1 MIQLAAPATTVS
13 TPVFQ
18 PEQFTENA
26 IGHSISVAVILLI
39 AVILQSVVSI
49 AIKRIAR
56 HQLNRDPKRILPHG
70 KDQEPL
76 PKEVAADK
84 MRRESRIH
92 TLSAVAKST
101 LAILIWGWA
110 FIGILSEFGVEVR
123 PILASAGVLGLAI
136 GFGAK
141 SLVQDFITGIFMLI
155 EDQYGVGDW
164 IQVGE
169 ISGTVE
175 NVSLRVTTLRD
186 VDGNLWYIRNGQ
198 ITTVGNSTKGFAT
211 ARLDVPIS
219 LTNSVEKAEEVILAT
234 VRRMAQSDLL
244 SEYVLDDEP
253 TMDGVSDMK
262 PDYMTIRIRLK
273 VIPGQQWYI
282 QRQLLT
288 RIIPAL
294 ADAGIKTPYPNGV
307 GINPT
312 DTNQPS

>member
-1 MIQLAAPATTVS
+1 MAMIELAAPATTVS

-18 PEQFTENA
+18 PEQFTSNA
-26 IGHSISVAVILLI
+26 VSHTISVAVIVVI
-39 AVILQSVVSI
+39 AIVLQSIASI
-49 AIKRIAR
+49 VIKRIAR
-56 HQLNRDPKRILPHG
+56 HQLNRDPKKLSPHTAS
-70 KDQEPL
+70 EAPL
-76 PKEVAADK
+76 PKEVAADR
-84 MRRESRIH
+84 MRRESRIN
-92 TLSAVAKST
+92 TLSAVARST

-110 FIGILSEFGVEVR
+110 FIGVLSEFGIEVR

-164 IQVGE
+164 IQVGD

-175 NVSLRVTTLRD
+175 NVSLRITTLRD
-186 VDGNLWYIRNGQ
+186 VDGNLWYVRNGQ

-219 LTNSVEKAEEVILAT
+219 LNNDVDAAEEVILAT
-234 VRRMAQSDLL
+234 VKQVAASDLL
-244 SEYVLDDEP
+244 SEYVLDEEP
-253 TMDGVSDMK
+253 TMDGVADMK
-262 PDYMTIRIRLK
+262 PDHMTIRVRLK

-294 ADAGIKTPYPNGV
+294 AKAGIKTPYPNGI
-307 GINPT
+307 GINPGT
-312 DTNQPS
+312 GS